1 MRDLNVA
8 TRWAEALLV
17 AAQRAGVVEPLA
29 ESYRV
34 LVEEM
39 AANRDLQV
47 FLHAPQIP
55 EREKK
60 ALLER
65 VLGGRVEPLL
75 LTFFELLLDKGRIE
89 HSRDIQKVFATL
101 VEASQGVQRAVV
113 TTAIPLPNDLADSGC
128 ATNLATLTG
137 KTIILEKKT
146 DPAVIG
152 GVSVTLGDKILDGTV
167 RTGLVHMRQQLEQ
180 APLRWL
186 KNWR

>member
-1 MRDLNVA
+1 MRDRNVA

-39 AANRDLQV
+39 AVNRDLQV
-47 FLHAPQIP
+47 FLHAPQIA
-55 EREKK
+55 ERDKK

-75 LTFFELLLDKGRIE
+75 LTFFDLLLDKGRVE
-89 HSRDIQKVFATL
+89 YARDIQQIFATL

-113 TTAIPLPNDLADSGC
+113 TTAIPLPADLAQRLQ
-128 ATNLATLTG
+128 TNLAKLTG

-180 APLRWL
+180 APLR
-186 KNWR
+186 

>member
-1 MRDLNVA
+1 MRDSTVA
-8 TRWAEALLV
+8 TRYAEALLV
-17 AAQRAGVVEPLA
+17 AAQHAGVVEPLA
-29 ESYRV
+29 ESYKA
-34 LVEEM
+34 LVDQM
-39 AANRDLQV
+39 ASNRDLQV

-75 LTFFELLLDKGRIE
+75 LTFFELLLDKGRIV
-89 HSRDIQKVFATL
+89 HARDIQKEFATL
-101 VEASQGVQRAVV
+101 VEASQGILRAVV
-113 TTAIPLPNDLADSGC
+113 TTAIPLPSDLAARLRTS
-128 ATNLATLTG
+128 LAQLTG
-137 KTIILEKKT
+137 KTIILEQKT

-180 APLRWL
+180 APLR
-186 KNWR
+186 

>member
-1 MRDLNVA
+1 MRDRNVA
-8 TRWAEALLV
+8 TRYAEALLV
-17 AAQRAGVVEPLA
+17 AAQHAGIVEPLA

-39 AANRDLQV
+39 GANRDLAV

-55 EREKK
+55 ERQKK

-75 LTFFELLLDKGRIE
+75 LTFFDLLLDKGRVE
-89 HSRDIQKVFATL
+89 YARDIQQIFATL

-113 TTAIPLPNDLADSGC
+113 TTAIPLPADLADRLR
-128 ATNLATLTG
+128 TNLAKLTG
-137 KTIILEKKT
+137 KTIILEQKT

-167 RTGLVHMRQQLEQ
+167 RAGLVHMRHQLEQ
-180 APLRWL
+180 APLR
-186 KNWR
+186 